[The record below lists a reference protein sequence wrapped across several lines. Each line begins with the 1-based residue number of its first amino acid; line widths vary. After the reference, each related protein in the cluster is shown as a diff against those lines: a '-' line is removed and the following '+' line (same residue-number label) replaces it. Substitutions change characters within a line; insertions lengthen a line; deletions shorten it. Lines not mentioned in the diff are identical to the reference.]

1 MKQEVLERFCSKYA
15 ITANDAAHLLERM
28 TLVYYPRDSFLV
40 REGECNSHFYIIAS
54 GIWRGSFVNDDGTD
68 QSLWFASAGEA
79 VFSIWGYAGRRKE
92 GVSKCML
99 ICILMHFLHF
109 YEKRP
114 VLSQARAFVI
124 S

>member
-1 MKQEVLERFCSKYA
+1 MK
-15 ITANDAAHLLERM
+15 AAAWLL
-28 TLVYYPRDSFLV
+28 V
-40 REGECNSHFYIIAS
+40 C
-54 GIWRGSFVNDDGTD
+54 
-68 QSLWFASAGEA
+68 AG
-79 VFSIWGYAGRRKE
+79 FILSE

-114 VLSQARAFVI
+114 ELVKVRAFVI

>member
-1 MKQEVLERFCSKYA
+1 MTQDKQSFW
-15 ITANDAAHLLERM
+15 DHLDILR
-28 TLVYYPRDSFLV
+28 
-40 REGECNSHFYIIAS
+40 
-54 GIWRGSFVNDDGTD
+54 
-68 QSLWFASAGEA
+68 
-79 VFSIWGYAGRRKE
+79 E